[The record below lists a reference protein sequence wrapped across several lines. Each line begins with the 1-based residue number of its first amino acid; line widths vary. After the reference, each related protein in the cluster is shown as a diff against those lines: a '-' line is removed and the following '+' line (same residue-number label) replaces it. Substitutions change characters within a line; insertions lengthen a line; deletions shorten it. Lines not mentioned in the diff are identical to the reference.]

1 LVTDANRNV
10 GKNQLLKLIIRYLDL
25 GMTTWESL
33 ERACELAGGQKA
45 LAEAIGTG
53 QSQVW
58 YWLKRS
64 KKGVPAEFVLKI
76 EQATGVPR
84 HEIRPDIFPP
94 PQEH

>member
-1 LVTDANRNV
+1 
-10 GKNQLLKLIIRYLDL
+10 
-25 GMTTWESL
+25 MTAKESL
-33 ERACELAGGQKA
+33 ERACKLSGGQKA
-45 LAEAIGTG
+45 LAQAIGTR

-76 EQATGVPR
+76 ERVSGVPR

-94 PQEH
+94 SQEH